1 MRSTFAVA
9 EYVCVRVGG
18 VVVSTGEK
26 GDGGTARRE
35 DRNGTAVVLI
45 FAGIFR
51 VVKKAGF
58 KDMFASCEMGIRSC
72 VKDPVRDKK
81 ICDSRSTRVEALTI
95 RFVPRKSDDLH
106 ASMGRQIL

>member
-1 MRSTFAVA
+1 M
-9 EYVCVRVGG
+9 E
-18 VVVSTGEK
+18 STGEK
-26 GDGGTARRE
+26 GDGGAARRE

-58 KDMFASCEMGIRSC
+58 RDMFASCEIGIRSC

-81 ICDSRSTRVEALTI
+81 I
-95 RFVPRKSDDLH
+95 
-106 ASMGRQIL
+106 